1 MSETHRRLKRFDH
14 TAVADPAVA
23 AFLRHASQ
31 LDTKRPKLSNAPI
44 NLFERT
50 PGNAINVGTRLF
62 WPLAHRQQFPNGLH
76 LKAKLASVTDE
87 VEAND
92 LRGRVSSLMP
102 FTARRR
108 GQEPNLLRIRVSPI

>member
-44 NLFERT
+44 NPFERT

-76 LKAKLASVTDE
+76 LKAKLASVTD
-87 VEAND
+87 
-92 LRGRVSSLMP
+92 
-102 FTARRR
+102 
-108 GQEPNLLRIRVSPI
+108 